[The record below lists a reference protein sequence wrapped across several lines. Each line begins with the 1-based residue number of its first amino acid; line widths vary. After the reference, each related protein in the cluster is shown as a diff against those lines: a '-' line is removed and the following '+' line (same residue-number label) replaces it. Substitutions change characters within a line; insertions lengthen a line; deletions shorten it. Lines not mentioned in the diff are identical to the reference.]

1 MRDSKGTRYSVMLT
15 PPMEEALE
23 ELTQKLHTTK
33 ADVLRRSMLLFK
45 HAVEADRVELFTKE
59 GDKEVA
65 RQVLLK

>member
-1 MRDSKGTRYSVMLT
+1 MQNAKGTRYSVILT
-15 PPMEEALE
+15 PPLEEALE

-45 HAVEADRVELFTKE
+45 HAVEADRVELVTKE
-59 GDKEVA
+59 GEHEVA